1 MQTTLTK
8 IRDFLLAPASVTK
21 LDYLVILIVALVAA
35 WN

>member
-8 IRDFLLAPASVTK
+8 IRDFLLAPVIITK